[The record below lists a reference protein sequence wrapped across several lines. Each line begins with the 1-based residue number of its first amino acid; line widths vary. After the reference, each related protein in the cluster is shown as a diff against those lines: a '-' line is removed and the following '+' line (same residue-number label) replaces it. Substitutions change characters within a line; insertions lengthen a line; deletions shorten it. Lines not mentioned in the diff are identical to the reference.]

1 MSYGFGFSPPEFPDA
16 LQNAQAYSLYSVT
29 IASVTSMGL
38 SRRAQQQ
45 LKVTLAF
52 ICNNKI

>member
-29 IASVTSMGL
+29 IASVTSMG
-38 SRRAQQQ
+38 SPDGHS
-45 LKVTLAF
+45 
-52 ICNNKI
+52 NS